1 MGRSFTDDDSKPWE
15 RRADESEVAYQA
27 FKLYLDLG
35 DERSLRKAY
44 TELLLIRQRQQ
55 TASGNSGRT
64 SVRSVEQKSKQIPTY
79 YWRWVK
85 LFDWKERALEWD
97 REVERISRKQ
107 KLKEIEKT
115 RRENSET
122 AKRFMAA
129 MTLPLVAL
137 TRKYQRNPQELEGE
151 TLKELFK
158 LSAIGA
164 RRIPGLIS
172 VLNVAEIGGD
182 GRAPN
187 EFEEAKESASQE
199 PFVLVVPPSND
210 GKAPCE
216 VDPDGGSG
224 ESDE

>member
-1 MGRSFTDDDSKPWE
+1 MGRSVFDDDSRSWD
-15 RRADESEVAYQA
+15 RREDESERAYQA

-35 DERSLRKAY
+35 EERTFRKAY
-44 TELLLIRQRQQ
+44 YQLLALRQREQ
-55 TASGNSGRT
+55 ASSRT
-64 SVRSVEQKSKQIPTY
+64 DAAGSTTVGQKPKKPANYFWKWT
-79 YWRWVK
+79 K
-85 LFDWKERALEWD
+85 LYDWKERALEWD
-97 REVERISRKQ
+97 REIERISRKQ
-107 KLKEIEKT
+107 KLKDIEKT

-164 RRIPGLIS
+164 RRIPGLIN
-172 VLNVAEIGGD
+172 VLNMAEIGGD

-187 EFEEAKESASQE
+187 EFEEAKESNSQE
-199 PFVLVVPPSND
+199 PFVLVVPESND
-210 GKAPCE
+210 GKPPCE
-216 VDPDGGSG
+216 TDDVDTG